1 MMFSNFKISIGI
13 LQYVAAVV
21 IDSPLQSYTKY
32 IVHNNLNRFKH
43 PVEYKDSL

>member
-21 IDSPLQSYTKY
+21 IDSLLQSYTKY
-32 IVHNNLNRFKH
+32 IVRNNLNRFKH